1 MAQTYK
7 VKIVLVDDHV
17 VVRQGLKAL
26 LGAESDFEV
35 VGEAGNGYDA
45 VELAMKTTPDVV
57 VMDLA
62 LPQLNG
68 LDATRQILRRVPATK
83 ILVLTSYGDDEC
95 VQQMMHA
102 GASGFLIKQTAAN
115 ELIPAIREVRR
126 GNAFFS
132 PAIARRLRDKS
143 RELFSGSGRKNSREL
158 TGRETEVLKLVAQ
171 GFSNRETAEHLGI
184 SIKTVEKHR
193 QCIMDKLNLH
203 EAAALTRYAISR
215 GLVESHLPAAAI

>member
-1 MAQTYK
+1 MHK
-7 VKIVLVDDHV
+7 VKILLADDHT
-17 VVRQGLKAL
+17 VVRQGLRAL
-26 LGAESDFEV
+26 LTSEPDLEV
-35 VGEAGNGYDA
+35 VGEAGNGYEA
-45 VELAMKTTPDVV
+45 VQLAAKAAPDVV

-62 LPQLNG
+62 MPQLNG
-68 LDATRQILRRVPATK
+68 LDATRQILRRAPSAKV
-83 ILVLTSYGDDEC
+83 LVLTSYGDDEC
-95 VQQMMHA
+95 VQQMMQA
-102 GASGFLIKQTAAN
+102 GASGFLVKQTAAN

-132 PAIARRLRDKS
+132 PAIARRLRDRS
-143 RELFSGSGRKNSREL
+143 RELFTNGGTRRNSREL

-171 GFSNRETAEHLGI
+171 GFSNRETAQHLGI

-215 GLVESHLPAAAI
+215 GLVDSHLPAAAI